1 MFATGR
7 GGACGLWTNFWGA
20 DTSFGWD
27 YHCGNVSA
35 GGWEEVDKLMNTD
48 GILNIPVG
56 MVVDSTKLPNVAAWK
71 LNLDAA
77 QRTNGASI
85 VNVWMTQGWFNNM
98 FYVTGQS
105 VVNTTA
111 SMLSMLAD
119 DGHYPAGG
127 WQGGRHWQTQDSFS
141 TGGHDGPLL
150 GGAWYVS
157 NVAQEL
163 DAWDEYFFD
172 PSTNVLTLFYNAS
185 DTQHGKSDSP
195 PPPELVLMAP
205 QLEVFFNL
213 SSGASD
219 ITIHGLGFRDQ
230 RFSYMDPWV
239 VPSGGDWGLR
249 PAGAVSLVDTERVTL
264 SSLLFVRT
272 DANAVYLGGR
282 NRNASILDS
291 EFAWLGMNA
300 VASLGLTQQDDAT
313 AGEQPW
319 GTLLSGLVVREIGLY
334 EKQSSAYFLGRT
346 PLSRLEASLF
356 YNGPRAMVNVNDH
369 LGGGNNFTTSVMFNT
384 CRESGDHGGRIHQI
398 IPHACRPFSM
408 SLSRAPY
415 LIAFSLQL

>member
-1 MFATGR
+1 
-7 GGACGLWTNFWGA
+7 
-20 DTSFGWD
+20 
-27 YHCGNVSA
+27 
-35 GGWEEVDKLMNTD
+35 
-48 GILNIPVG
+48 
-56 MVVDSTKLPNVAAWK
+56 
-71 LNLDAA
+71 
-77 QRTNGASI
+77 
-85 VNVWMTQGWFNNM
+85 
-98 FYVTGQS
+98 
-105 VVNTTA
+105 
-111 SMLSMLAD
+111 
-119 DGHYPAGG
+119 
-127 WQGGRHWQTQDSFS
+127 
-141 TGGHDGPLL
+141 
-150 GGAWYVS
+150 
-157 NVAQEL
+157 
-163 DAWDEYFFD
+163 
-172 PSTNVLTLFYNAS
+172 
-185 DTQHGKSDSP
+185 
-195 PPPELVLMAP
+195 
-205 QLEVFFNL
+205 
-213 SSGASD
+213 
-219 ITIHGLGFRDQ
+219 
-230 RFSYMDPWV
+230 
-239 VPSGGDWGLR
+239 
-249 PAGAVSLVDTERVTL
+249 
-264 SSLLFVRT
+264 LLFVRT